1 MQLTNK
7 QKTELETIEY
17 FIPSWCKWPKIT
29 DRDIEVFFEWSER
42 GLHKDKISDLK
53 IDGLNALVQ
62 GKVWKGR
69 HMQIYKESLL
79 DGMGYVSFIDK
90 TVPRSV
96 IDFMKKELFK
106 GIDANIIEEVYQN
119 A

>member
-1 MQLTNK
+1 MHLTNK
-7 QKTELETIEY
+7 QKQDLETIEY
-17 FIPSWCKWPKIT
+17 FNPNYCKYPQRTEK
-29 DRDIEVFFEWSER
+29 DIEMFFEWSER
-42 GLHKDKISDLK
+42 GLHKDKINEYK
-53 IDGLNALVQ
+53 MDGFNALVQ
-62 GKVWKGR
+62 GKRWRGIQ
-69 HMQIYKESLL
+69 MQIYEDGVL

-96 IDFMKKELFK
+96 IDFMKKEMFQ